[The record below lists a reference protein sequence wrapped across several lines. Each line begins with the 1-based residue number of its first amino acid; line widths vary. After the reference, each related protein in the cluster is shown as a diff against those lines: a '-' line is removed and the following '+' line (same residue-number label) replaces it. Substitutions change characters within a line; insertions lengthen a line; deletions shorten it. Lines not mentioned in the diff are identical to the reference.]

1 MNMRNN
7 IRYDNKIAYIMLLPI
22 LILLTV
28 FVIIPFVYAVNVS
41 FYDWSFYQDSVYVGL
56 RNFSNVLTDPLFTKS
71 ILIGLRFA
79 LMVVPA
85 QLLLAFLFAH
95 VIKSLGKR
103 LSGFVKTAI
112 YIPTIISGII
122 ASIVFAFI
130 YDYNAGLANYFLEL
144 LGMEKVAWL
153 ADVRTALGSIAVPV
167 IWLGFW
173 ITALIMLAG
182 LLDIPESY
190 YEAAELEGAGV
201 FARMT
206 RITLPLM
213 KNVILYLLVI
223 GFTGAIQQF
232 ELPLVMTG
240 GGPINETLT
249 PNLYI
254 FNHFKNDVL
263 VGHSIASALLLFLVL
278 GTISAIIFKVLNSDK
293 AVDG

>member
-1 MNMRNN
+1 MRNN

-79 LMVVPA
+79 FMVVPA

-95 VIKSLGKR
+95 VIKGLGKR
-103 LSGFVKTAI
+103 LSGFVKTSI

-144 LGMEKVAWL
+144 IGMEKVAWL

-167 IWLGFW
+167 VWLGFG

-201 FARMT
+201 FARMI

-240 GGPINETLT
+240 GGPIDETLT

>member
-95 VIKSLGKR
+95 VIKGLGKR
-103 LSGFVKTAI
+103 LSGFVKTSI

-144 LGMEKVAWL
+144 IGMEKVAWL

-167 IWLGFW
+167 VWLGFG

-201 FARMT
+201 FARMI

-240 GGPINETLT
+240 GGPIDETLT

>member
-1 MNMRNN
+1 MRNN

-95 VIKSLGKR
+95 VIKGLGKR
-103 LSGFVKTAI
+103 LSGFVKTSI

-144 LGMEKVAWL
+144 IGMEKVAWL

-167 IWLGFW
+167 VWLGFG

-201 FARMT
+201 FARMI

-240 GGPINETLT
+240 GGPIDETLT

>member
-41 FYDWSFYQDSVYVGL
+41 FYDWSFYQDSVFVGL

-103 LSGFVKTAI
+103 LSGFVKTSI

-167 IWLGFW
+167 IWLGFG

-213 KNVILYLLVI
+213 KNVILYLLVV

-240 GGPINETLT
+240 GGPIDETLT

>member
-1 MNMRNN
+1 MRNN
-7 IRYDNKIAYIMLLPI
+7 IRYENKIAYIMLLPI

-95 VIKSLGKR
+95 VIKGLGRR
-103 LSGFVKTAI
+103 LSGFVKTSI

-130 YDYNAGLANYFLEL
+130 YDYNAGLANYLLEL

-153 ADVRTALGSIAVPV
+153 ADVRTALASIAVPV
-167 IWLGFW
+167 VWLGFG

-201 FARMT
+201 FARMM

-213 KNVILYLLVI
+213 KNVILYLLVV

-240 GGPINETLT
+240 GGPIDETLT

>member
-1 MNMRNN
+1 MNMRKN

-41 FYDWSFYQDSVYVGL
+41 FYDWSFYQDSVFVGL

-103 LSGFVKTAI
+103 LSGFVKTSI

-167 IWLGFW
+167 IWLGFG

-213 KNVILYLLVI
+213 KNVILYLLIV

-240 GGPINETLT
+240 GGPIDETLT